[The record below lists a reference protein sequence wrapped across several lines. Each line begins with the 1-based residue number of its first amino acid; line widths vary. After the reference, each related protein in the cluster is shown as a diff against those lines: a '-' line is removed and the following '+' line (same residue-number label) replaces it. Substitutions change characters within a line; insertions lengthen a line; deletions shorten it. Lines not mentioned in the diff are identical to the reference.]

1 MWGGAMR
8 GHAKWQRMA
17 PAHIRPGQR
26 GQSMVEATLVLLVF
40 FALLL
45 GVVDCGQVLFAHE
58 ALVERARSAVRWGVV
73 HPWEGPDPIVNLV
86 LYEQTEEPA
95 RRPPGYL
102 GMTEANVKV
111 SYQPPTAEHPDDEI
125 LTVSIV
131 NFESH
136 FFSPGIA
143 KVLISPRPV
152 LIAAPMAVRA
162 TLAQAR

>member
-1 MWGGAMR
+1 MSKTR
-8 GHAKWQRMA
+8 LSN
-17 PAHIRPGQR
+17 QR

-45 GVVDCGQVLFAHE
+45 GVIDCGQILFAHE
-58 ALVERARSAVRWGVV
+58 SLVERAQSAARWGAL
-73 HPWEGPDPIVNLV
+73 HPWEGPDRIVNLV
-86 LYEQTEEPA
+86 LYGQTEEPA

-102 GMTEANVKV
+102 GMTPANVQV
-111 SYQPPTAEHPDDEI
+111 SYQPPTSEHPDDEI

-136 FFSPGIA
+136 FMSPWIA

-152 LIAAPMAVRA
+152 MIAAPMAVR
-162 TLAQAR
+162 TTAQSH